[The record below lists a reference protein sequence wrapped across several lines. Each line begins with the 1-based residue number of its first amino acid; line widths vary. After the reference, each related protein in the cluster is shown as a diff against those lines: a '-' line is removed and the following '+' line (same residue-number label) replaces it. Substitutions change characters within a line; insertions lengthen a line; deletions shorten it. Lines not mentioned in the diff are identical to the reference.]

1 MEWYYAKHGKQEGPV
16 DLATLQ
22 EKVTSGEIAPTD
34 LIWREGM
41 AEWSPA
47 GEVSEVASGAS
58 SQPAVASAT
67 TATPPVSSGGIGT
80 TYQTPQ
86 QPLAQQTMVAAPTNG
101 MAIASMVCGIIS
113 IMLCYAHG
121 LCALPAVICG
131 HVAMKQINNSL
142 TPMGGKGM
150 AVAGLVTGYIGL
162 LFQLGWIILF
172 IVVISQEM

>member
-22 EKVTSGEIAPTD
+22 SKVTSGEIAPTD

-41 AEWSPA
+41 AEWTAA
-47 GEVSEVASGAS
+47 GEVSEVSSGADREAAA
-58 SQPAVASAT
+58 PASTPEVAA
-67 TATPPVSSGGIGT
+67 GGAGT
-80 TYQTPQ
+80 VYQTPQ
-86 QPLAQQTMVAAPTNG
+86 QPLAQPTMIGAPTNG
-101 MAIASMVCGIIS
+101 MAIASMVCGIIG
-113 IMLCYAHG
+113 IMLCYIHG

-172 IVVISQEM
+172 AVVIANDM

>member
-1 MEWYYAKHGKQEGPV
+1 MKWYYAKHGKQEGPV

-22 EKVTSGEIAPTD
+22 AKVTSGEIAPTD

-47 GEVSEVASGAS
+47 GEVSEVSSGSDQAAATPASTSATEVASGA
-58 SQPAVASAT
+58 V
-67 TATPPVSSGGIGT
+67 GT

-86 QPLAQQTMVAAPTNG
+86 QPLAQPTMIGAPTNG
-101 MAIASMVCGIIS
+101 MAIASMVCGIIG
-113 IMLCYAHG
+113 IMLCYVHG

-131 HVAMKQINNSL
+131 HVAMKQINNSP

-162 LFQLGWIILF
+162 FIQLAEIIF
-172 IVVISQEM
+172 IVWAVSQDM